1 MSDFENFKLVNKGV
15 KILIGMPE
23 IIEKRAAEFEKT
35 HRVINIIQKCETQMF
50 IFYLI
55 EDDSDNET
63 EGDN

>member
-1 MSDFENFKLVNKGV
+1 MSDFENFKEVNKGV

-35 HRVINIIQKCETQMF
+35 HNIINIIQKCETQMF

-55 EDDSDNET
+55 EDDPET
-63 EGDN
+63 EEGK